1 MTNPSDYSGV
11 VYKYT
16 IEHFINDLKKDSS
29 KLFKFIYRTF
39 YPAVRSYILRQ
50 KGNEQDVK
58 DVFQDAILAII
69 RNVENNKLKGSDIL
83 FQTYLLSICRH
94 IWYNQ
99 LRSPE
104 TDKLGES
111 DLTDEYGIDEELM
124 KSVDETTERQIYQS
138 NFKKLDKICQKI
150 LKDHLKRVPD
160 KKIAKKVNINISY
173 LKKRKH
179 LCKEKLIK
187 MIKEDP
193 KYLIYMKD
201 KNI

>member
-1 MTNPSDYSGV
+1 MVN
-11 VYKYT
+11 KYT
-16 IEHFINDLKKDSS
+16 IQHFVNDLKKDSS
-29 KLFKFIYRTF
+29 KLFEFIYRTY
-39 YPAVRSYILRQ
+39 YPSVRTFILRS

-58 DVFQDAILAII
+58 DVFQDAVLAII
-69 RNVENNKLKGSDIL
+69 RNVNEKKLKGSDIL
-83 FQTYLLSICRH
+83 FQTYLISICRH

-104 TDKLGES
+104 TGKLNES
-111 DLTDEYGIDEELM
+111 DLADDYGIDEELM
-124 KSVDETTERQIYQS
+124 KSVDDTTERQIYQS

-150 LKDHLKRVPD
+150 LKYHLKKAPD
-160 KKIAKKVNINISY
+160 KKIAKKVNIKDVSY